1 MKLRGVFGRN
11 VQRLRRERGLS
22 QETLSFL
29 AGRTRAY
36 ISSVEAGRRNATLDT
51 VEILA
56 KALGVEPEI
65 LVTAPQPTSPEDAT
79 GTHRAPKE
87 GRE

>member
-1 MKLRGVFGRN
+1 MKLRGVFGLN

-22 QETLSFL
+22 QEQLSFVS
-29 AGRTRAY
+29 GRTRAY

-56 KALGVEPEI
+56 QALDVEPQTLI
-65 LVTAPQPTSPEDAT
+65 TSRTAERPK
-79 GTHRAPKE
+79 APVK
-87 GRE
+87 RISR